1 MTMMKIYQYN
11 ELNEMTLQSLTRRP
25 SFSSAADLES
35 VHAVIRDV
43 ELNGDEAVRRYTLQW
58 DGIFVETLEVSSEEW
73 AEGASSVSGEVWSA
87 LHKAARNIEAFH
99 RQQIPVSIE
108 LETAPGVLC
117 KREWRPLRRVGLYVP
132 GGTAPLVSTVLMLG
146 IPARLAGCSEIFLF
160 SPPDSDG
167 LIAPAIL
174 AAARVAG
181 VHRIFRVGGSQAIA
195 AMALGTETIPRV
207 DKIFGPGNRFV
218 TAAKA
223 AVSRSPYNTG
233 IDLIAGPSELLII
246 ADETSDTDWL
256 AADLLTQTEHGSD
269 SQVVLISTSADLVTT
284 IIAKLKDRLELLPR
298 KSIAEESLQHS
309 FAIITENLN
318 QAFHFA
324 NLYAPEHLMISVQD
338 AEKYTSEIQN
348 AGSVFLGPLT
358 TVVFG
363 DYASGT
369 NHTLP
374 TNGTARFSGG
384 LIVESFMKPI
394 SFQKVSSEG
403 VAALVDTVRV
413 LARVEGLE
421 AHAIAAEFRII
432 AATVSPPN
440 PSNTVDHCIRPNL
453 RNFIPYT
460 SARSESIQGS
470 IYLDANE
477 LSSGS
482 VISNDIVSLNRYPDP
497 VQSELRSSLAER
509 LDVPADSVF
518 TGNGSDEIIDLLV
531 RLFCEPH
538 KDEVAI
544 LDPTYGVY
552 EVAAQVQSARV
563 VKISLDDHFQI
574 HTESVLECTG
584 HSTHLLFCCSPNNP
598 TGNLLNRDSILEL
611 VTALRNTIVVVDEAY
626 IEFAQTSSL
635 AKEAASFPNLV
646 VLRTLSKA
654 WGLAGIRLGYCIASP
669 LIIAALNKIKPPYNV
684 NALTMQTALS
694 ALKHRAFVD
703 KTVQTIA
710 AERFR
715 LGEVLGTLPSVVYVY
730 PSAANFLLVRFRDAV
745 AAYRRLLSEGIVVR
759 RRSEKRLQDCLRI
772 TIGTPEENSRV
783 LTVLSGLE

>member
-1 MTMMKIYQYN
+1 MMKVYRYN
-11 ELNEMTLQSLTRRP
+11 ELTEIEVQSLTHRP
-25 SFSSAADLES
+25 ASNSAADMES
-35 VHAVIRDV
+35 VLTVIRDV

-58 DGIFVETLEVSSEEW
+58 DGILVEAPEVSAEEW
-73 AEGASSVSGEVWSA
+73 AEGASNVSAEAWSA

-99 RQQIPVSIE
+99 RQQIPMPIE

-117 KREWRPLRRVGLYVP
+117 KREWRALQRVGLYVP

-146 IPARLAGCSEIFLF
+146 IPARLAGCTEILLF
-160 SPPDSDG
+160 SPPDNDG

-174 AAARVAG
+174 AASRVAG
-181 VHRIFRVGGSQAIA
+181 VHRIFRIGGSQAIA

-223 AVSRSPYNTG
+223 VVSRPPYNTG

-246 ADETSDTDWL
+246 ADETSDADWL

-269 SQVVLISTSADLVTT
+269 SQVVLVSTSQKLITT
-284 IIAKLKDRLELLPR
+284 IVEKLAERLELLPR
-298 KSIAEESLQHS
+298 KSVAEESLQHS
-309 FAIITENLN
+309 FAIITENLS

-324 NLYAPEHLMISVQD
+324 NLYAPEHLMVSIQD
-338 AEKYTSEIQN
+338 AEKHTSEIQN

-374 TNGTARFSGG
+374 TNGTSRFSGG
-384 LIVESFMKPI
+384 LTTESFMKPI
-394 SFQKVSSEG
+394 SFQSVTSEG
-403 VAALVDTVRV
+403 IAPLVDTVRV
-413 LARVEGLE
+413 LARMEGLE
-421 AHAIAAEFRII
+421 AHALAAEFRIV

-440 PSNTVDHCIRPNL
+440 PLSILKHCMRPGL
-453 RNFIPYT
+453 RNFKPYT
-460 SARSESIQGS
+460 SARSELTQGS

-477 LSSGS
+477 LSLGS
-482 VISNDIVSLNRYPDP
+482 AVQKDNIPLNRYPDP
-497 VQSELRSSLAER
+497 IQSELRLSLAER

-531 RLFCEPH
+531 RLFCEPN

-544 LDPTYGVY
+544 LEPTYGVY

-563 VKISLDDHFQI
+563 VKIGLDDRFQI
-574 HTESVLECTG
+574 NLESVLECTG

-598 TGNLLNRDSILEL
+598 TGNLLNRESILEL
-611 VTALRNTIVVVDEAY
+611 LTLLRNTIVVLDEAY

-654 WGLAGIRLGYCIASP
+654 WGLAGIRLGYCVASSA
-669 LIIAALNKIKPPYNV
+669 IISALNKIKPPYNV
-684 NALTMQTALS
+684 NVLTMHAALS
-694 ALKHRAFVD
+694 ALKQRDFVD
-703 KTVQTIA
+703 KTVQTIVS
-710 AERFR
+710 ERIR
-715 LGEVLGTLPSVVYVY
+715 VSDVIGTLPSVVYVY
-730 PSAANFLLVRFRDAV
+730 PSAANFLLVRFRDAS
-745 AAYRRLLSEGIVVR
+745 AAFRRLLSEGIVVR

-772 TIGTPEENSRV
+772 TIGTPEENSKV
-783 LTVLSGLE
+783 LQVLSELA